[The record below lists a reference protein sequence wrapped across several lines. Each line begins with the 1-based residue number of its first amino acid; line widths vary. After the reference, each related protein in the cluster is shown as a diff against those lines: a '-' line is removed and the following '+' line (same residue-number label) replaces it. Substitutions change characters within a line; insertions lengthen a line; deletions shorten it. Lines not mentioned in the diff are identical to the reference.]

1 MLCLDTRTNPLSIG
15 RLGHSSSWSFSRRI
29 RSLIHHTT
37 GGELHDE
44 IPIRDG
50 AYGIPWTQNVID
62 LSEIDLPTEEYAEY
76 LTNTFSLTLHPLYHL
91 FDKAA
96 FLVRLRQF
104 YATSTAGMEEST
116 DLWHIQMLI
125 VFAFGYSILAREAGP
140 SGPTGADYI
149 ARVVEAMPDNH
160 RLHQTPIISI
170 EILCMMALFMQA
182 MDMRLA
188 AYQYV

>member
-1 MLCLDTRTNPLSIG
+1 M
-15 RLGHSSSWSFSRRI
+15 
-29 RSLIHHTT
+29 HHTT

-50 AYGIPWTQNVID
+50 AYGIPWTPNIID
-62 LSEIDLPTEEYAEY
+62 LSGVDMPTEEYAEY
-76 LTNTFSLTLHPLYHL
+76 LTNTLSLTLHPLYHL

-104 YATSTAGMEEST
+104 YATSTAGRQEST
-116 DLWHIQMLI
+116 DLWHIQMLV

-160 RLHQTPIISI
+160 RLHQEPIISI